1 MKEAAFLTHITVDQ
15 RVVSQMLPW
24 HLACNWDGSS
34 VNLFYLEESIKTYE
48 SLISAFNRRREV
60 LLARRTTA
68 SGSMLQHI
76 DESIRLNDGS
86 IRAMENALKSA
97 QENFGVVSGLNV
109 VKRNRADHEASH
121 QP

>member
-15 RVVSQMLPW
+15 CVVSQMLPW

-109 VKRNRADHEASH
+109 VKQNRADHEASH